1 MFNKAGKVKE
11 DELNNG
17 LICGRNFNLYNYSD
31 KLF

>member
-17 LICGRNFNLYNYSD
+17 LICGRNFYIYSD